1 MVVIDPKLLDQVQ
14 IDLETAHGE
23 LASGLLNPAVSEE
36 TKVVAAAVAQAG
48 AQIALAI
55 AVAGAVGRD
64 REP

>member
-23 LASGLLNPAVSEE
+23 FASGLLNPAVSGDA
-36 TKVVAAAVAQAG
+36 KLLAAAVAQAG

-55 AVAGAVGRD
+55 AVASAVGRD
-64 REP
+64 

>member
-14 IDLETAHGE
+14 IDLETAHAE
-23 LASGLLNPAVSEE
+23 LVSGLLNPAVSGE
-36 TKVVAAAVAQAG
+36 TKLLAAAVSQAG

-64 REP
+64 